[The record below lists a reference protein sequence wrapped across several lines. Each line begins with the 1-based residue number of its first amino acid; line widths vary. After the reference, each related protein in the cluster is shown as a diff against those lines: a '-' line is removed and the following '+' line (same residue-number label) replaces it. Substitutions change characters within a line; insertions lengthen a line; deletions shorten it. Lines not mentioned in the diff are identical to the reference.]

1 MLPTGLL
8 YGLGAAGAW
17 GLTDISSALAGRRV
31 GSLRVFVGAQCV
43 GLAVLVG
50 LAILQSVHP
59 FDIPPATFLYVIG
72 LGILGGVAYLT
83 FFTALRIGP
92 VAVVSPVVA
101 AYGGLTVV
109 LSVLFRGETL
119 EPLQAL
125 GAVLATAGIVMT
137 GVVLDG
143 GLRSIRLRGAGV
155 AFALV
160 ALTTFALATVG
171 TAGPIKEHGWLE
183 VTLVSRGAD
192 VVFALSIF
200 VVIVRRAPG
209 WARSMVETGGVV
221 DRRGPLLV
229 VLTGLLDVAGLIS
242 FTIGLE
248 VAETWLVGLSSS
260 FGPAVAVL
268 VAVLFLGER
277 LRPIQWIGIVVL
289 GAGMLAITVG

>member
-1 MLPTGLL
+1 M
-8 YGLGAAGAW
+8 
-17 GLTDISSALAGRRV
+17 
-31 GSLRVFVGAQCV
+31 
-43 GLAVLVG
+43 
-50 LAILQSVHP
+50 
-59 FDIPPATFLYVIG
+59 
-72 LGILGGVAYLT
+72 
-83 FFTALRIGP
+83 
-92 VAVVSPVVA
+92 
-101 AYGGLTVV
+101 
-109 LSVLFRGETL
+109 
-119 EPLQAL
+119 
-125 GAVLATAGIVMT
+125 LATAGIVMT